1 MFHRQEVEYLGL
13 IIKPNYIATDPT
25 KLKGILEWPLSKKPK
40 DIHRFLGFCGFYRKF
55 IQGYSQ
61 ITRPLEKLKQVKA
74 VWEWSKEAQQA
85 FDTLKERFSNPSML
99 LVPDKTKPF
108 ILETDASLEAWG
120 AVLRQ
125 YDHNGELKACSYLS
139 KAFNPAKRNY
149 QIYDRELLAI
159 VQALKTWRHYLLGT
173 PHPVTI

>member
-13 IIKPNYIATDPT
+13 IIKPNHIATDPT
-25 KLKGILEWPLSKKPK
+25 KLKGILEWPLPKKPK

-85 FDTLKERFSNPSML
+85 FDTLKECFSNPSML

-139 KAFNPAKRNY
+139 KAFNPAERNY

-159 VQALKTWRHYLLGT
+159 V
-173 PHPVTI
+173 